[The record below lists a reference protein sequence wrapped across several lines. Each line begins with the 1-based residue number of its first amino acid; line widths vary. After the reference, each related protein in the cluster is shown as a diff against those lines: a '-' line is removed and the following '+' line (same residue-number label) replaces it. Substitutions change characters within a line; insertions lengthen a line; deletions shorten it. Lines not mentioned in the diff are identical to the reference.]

1 MSIEEETGVQPDDLN
16 KSSKDSKYTIIFKNG
31 AKLEFEAGWNFQN
44 GFPGINDLLTHVTQF
59 QMHGK
64 VPDEYNQPGSA
75 GIRYRIRSRD
85 SNKFGATIVVDVREV
100 VSISWVQ

>member
-1 MSIEEETGVQPDDLN
+1 MTNVEQTGLQPDDQN

-31 AKLEFEAGWNFQN
+31 SKLEFEAGWNFQN
-44 GFPGINDLLTHVTQF
+44 GFPGINDLLKHITQY

-64 VPDEYNQPGSA
+64 VPDEYNRPGSA
-75 GIRYRIRSRD
+75 GIQYRIRSRD
-85 SNKFGATIVVDVREV
+85 PNKFGATIVLDVREV